1 MSSLREE
8 SVLSVQHWTEDLFSF
23 TTTRNE
29 ALRFRSGQFIM
40 IGLRIDG
47 RPLLRAYSI
56 ASAHYDGHLEFFSIK
71 VPSGPL
77 TSRLRDLREGDNIL
91 VGTKPTGTL
100 LLENLTSGRNLYLL
114 ATGTGLA
121 PFLSL
126 IKDPETYDRFEKVI
140 LVHGCRKVAELA
152 YQEAITLE
160 LPAHELLGDQI
171 REQLLYYPTIT
182 REPFRNRGRVTAVLQ
197 DERFYEDLGLPKA
210 TPDADRFMACGSPWM
225 LADVMGLLEGDG
237 YREGSVARPGDFVV
251 ERAFVGD
258 GN

>member
-1 MSSLREE
+1 MSSLRQE

-29 ALRFRSGQFIM
+29 TLRFRSGQFIM
-40 IGLRIDG
+40 IGLPIDG

-100 LLENLTSGRNLYLL
+100 LLENLTCGRNLYLL

-152 YQEAITLE
+152 YQEAITRE

-171 REQLLYYPTIT
+171 RKQLLYYPTIT
-182 REPFRNRGRVTAVLQ
+182 REPFRNRGRVTTVLQ
-197 DERFYEDLGLPKA
+197 DGRFYEDLGLPKA

-225 LADVMGLLEGDG
+225 LADVMSLLEGEG